1 MQNNSKSLLAG
12 LAVVIATVV
21 MVALVGLL
29 AIRPEKEMIM
39 GEADASEYRVS
50 NMVPGHID
58 SLYVKEGDR
67 VRRGDTLAHIASR
80 QVDAKMQQAEAARS
94 AASAQSR
101 KAQHGARSQQK
112 EMAYQVWQKAK
123 AAEEV
128 YRKSYERVKGL
139 REKGVVP
146 QQQLDEVEAKYKV
159 AQADCA
165 AAEQQYLMAQEGA
178 QREDIDAA
186 AALVGRAGGAV
197 AEVQSY
203 LDDSYLIAPC
213 DGDVVEIFAKLG
225 DLIGTGSPVV
235 SVLDMED
242 TWFYFSLR
250 EDLLGDVKSGSTM
263 QVRIPALG
271 DQTYAVTITRIQAM
285 ASYATWRATKAKGQY
300 DVKSFE
306 VKAVPQ
312 QKIEGLLYWF
322 NETSCTTRACPD
334 MVAAAL
340 PDNTD
345 ARRGFRLRVLRH
357 IAGRGAA
364 AETAGGGG
372 RHGSHLH
379 EPPYVPR
386 TRCHARSDRQ
396 GRIRQPPRGTPGHAA
411 W

>member
-1 MQNNSKSLLAG
+1 MKENNKSLWAG
-12 LAVVIATVV
+12 LTLVIVTVLIVV
-21 MVALVGLL
+21 VAGMLALKPQKELVT
-29 AIRPEKEMIM
+29 

-58 SLYVKEGDR
+58 TLYVKEGDR
-67 VRRGDTLAHIASR
+67 VRKGDTLAHIASR
-80 QVDAKMQQAEAARS
+80 QVDAKMMQAEAARS

-101 KAQHGARSQQK
+101 KAQAGARSQQK

-139 REKGVVP
+139 KEKGVVSA
-146 QQQLDEVEAKYKV
+146 QQYDEVEAKYKV

-213 DGDVVEIFAKLG
+213 DGEVVELFAKVG

-235 SVLDMED
+235 SILDMD
-242 TWFYFSLR
+242 DSWFFFAVR
-250 EDLLGDVKSGSTM
+250 EDMLKDIKTGSTV
-263 QVRIPALG
+263 QVRLPALG
-271 DQTYAVTITRIQAM
+271 EQTYACTVHKVQAM

-300 DVKSFE
+300 DVKSFD
-306 VKAVPQ
+306 VKVVPLER
-312 QKIEGLLYWF
+312 IEGL
-322 NETSCTTRACPD
+322 RPG
-334 MVAAAL
+334 M
-340 PDNTD
+340 
-345 ARRGFRLRVLRH
+345 
-357 IAGRGAA
+357 
-364 AETAGGGG
+364 TAI
-372 RHGSHLH
+372 L
-379 EPPYVPR
+379 E
-386 TRCHARSDRQ
+386 Q
-396 GRIRQPPRGTPGHAA
+396 
-411 W
+411 

>member
-1 MQNNSKSLLAG
+1 MQEKGNNKSLLAG
-12 LAVVIATVV
+12 LAVVIATVAI
-21 MVALVGLL
+21 VAVVGLL

-58 SLYVKEGDR
+58 SLYVHEGDR

-80 QVDAKMQQAEAARS
+80 QVDAKMLQAEAARS

-112 EMAYQVWQKAK
+112 EMAYQVWQKAQ

-139 REKGVVP
+139 REKGVVA

-213 DGDVVEIFAKLG
+213 DGDVVEIYAKLG
-225 DLIGTGSPVV
+225 DLIGTGSPVM
-235 SVLDMED
+235 SVLDMDD
-242 TWFYFSLR
+242 TWFYFSIR
-250 EDLLGDVKSGSTM
+250 EDMLKDIRSGATAE
-263 QVRIPALG
+263 VRIPALG
-271 DQTYAVTITRIQAM
+271 EQTYTVTIMRVQAM
-285 ASYATWRATKAKGQY
+285 ASYATWRATKTNGQY

-312 QKIEGLLYWF
+312 HKIEGL
-322 NETSCTTRACPD
+322 RPG
-334 MVAAAL
+334 M
-340 PDNTD
+340 
-345 ARRGFRLRVLRH
+345 
-357 IAGRGAA
+357 
-364 AETAGGGG
+364 TAI
-372 RHGSHLH
+372 LV
-379 EPPYVPR
+379 EK
-386 TRCHARSDRQ
+386 
-396 GRIRQPPRGTPGHAA
+396 
-411 W
+411 

>member
-1 MQNNSKSLLAG
+1 MKENNKSLWAG
-12 LAVVIATVV
+12 LAVVIVTVV
-21 MVALVGLL
+21 IVMLVGLV
-29 AIRPEKEMIM
+29 AIRPQKELIA

-50 NMVPGHID
+50 NMVPGHVD
-58 SLYVKEGDR
+58 TLYVKEGDH

-80 QVDAKMQQAEAARS
+80 QVDAKMLQAEAARN

-101 KAQHGARSQQK
+101 KAQAGARSQQK

-139 REKGVVP
+139 KEKGVVSA
-146 QQQLDEVEAKYKV
+146 QQYDEVEAKYKV

-213 DGDVVEIFAKLG
+213 DGEVVELFAKVG

-235 SVLDMED
+235 SVLNMDD
-242 TWFYFSLR
+242 AWFFFAVR
-250 EDLLGDVKSGSTM
+250 EDRLKDIATGSTV

-271 DQTYAVTITRIQAM
+271 EQTYSCSVRKVQAM
-285 ASYATWRATKAKGQY
+285 ASYATWRATKTNGQY
-300 DVKSFE
+300 DVKSFD
-306 VKAVPQ
+306 VKVVPQ
-312 QKIEGLLYWF
+312 EHIEGLKPGM
-322 NETSCTTRACPD
+322 TAI
-334 MVAAAL
+334 MVK
-340 PDNTD
+340 
-345 ARRGFRLRVLRH
+345 
-357 IAGRGAA
+357 
-364 AETAGGGG
+364 
-372 RHGSHLH
+372 
-379 EPPYVPR
+379 
-386 TRCHARSDRQ
+386 
-396 GRIRQPPRGTPGHAA
+396 
-411 W
+411 

>member
-1 MQNNSKSLLAG
+1 MKENNKSLLAG

-21 MVALVGLL
+21 IVALVGLFSFH
-29 AIRPEKEMIM
+29 PQKELIA

-58 SLYVKEGDR
+58 SLYVHEGDR

-80 QVDAKMQQAEAARS
+80 QVDAKMLQAEAARS

-139 REKGVVP
+139 YEKGVVSA
-146 QQQLDEVEAKYKV
+146 QQFDEVDAKYKV

-203 LDDSYLIAPC
+203 LDDSYLTAPC
-213 DGDVVEIFAKLG
+213 DGEVVEIFAKLG

-235 SVLDMED
+235 SILDID
-242 TWFYFSLR
+242 DSWFYFAVR
-250 EDLLGDVKSGSTM
+250 EDMLKDIKTGSDI

-271 DQTYAVTITRIQAM
+271 EQTYTCTVCKVQAM
-285 ASYATWRATKAKGQY
+285 ASYATWRSSKTNGQY
-300 DVKSFE
+300 DMKSFD

-312 QKIEGLLYWF
+312 QSIEGLK
-322 NETSCTTRACPD
+322 PG
-334 MVAAAL
+334 M
-340 PDNTD
+340 
-345 ARRGFRLRVLRH
+345 
-357 IAGRGAA
+357 
-364 AETAGGGG
+364 TAIIV
-372 RHGSHLH
+372 
-379 EPPYVPR
+379 EK
-386 TRCHARSDRQ
+386 
-396 GRIRQPPRGTPGHAA
+396 
-411 W
+411 

>member
-1 MQNNSKSLLAG
+1 MKENNKSLWAG
-12 LAVVIATVV
+12 LAVVIATVIIV
-21 MVALVGLL
+21 MLVGLV
-29 AIRPEKEMIM
+29 AIRPQKELIS

-58 SLYVKEGDR
+58 TLYVKEGDR
-67 VRRGDTLAHIASR
+67 VRKGDTLAHIASR
-80 QVDAKMQQAEAARS
+80 QVDAKMLQAEAARS

-101 KAQHGARSQQK
+101 KAQAGARSQQK

-139 REKGVVP
+139 KEKGVVSA
-146 QQQLDEVEAKYKV
+146 QQYDEVEAKYKV

-213 DGDVVEIFAKLG
+213 DGEVVELFAKVG

-235 SVLDMED
+235 SILNMDD
-242 TWFYFSLR
+242 TWLFFAVR
-250 EDLLGDVKSGSTM
+250 EDRLKDINVGSTV

-271 DQTYAVTITRIQAM
+271 EQTYSCTVRKVQAM
-285 ASYATWRATKAKGQY
+285 ASYATWRATKTNGQY
-300 DVKSFE
+300 DVKSFD
-306 VKAVPQ
+306 VKVVP
-312 QKIEGLLYWF
+312 IE
-322 NETSCTTRACPD
+322 
-334 MVAAAL
+334 
-340 PDNTD
+340 
-345 ARRGFRLRVLRH
+345 H
-357 IAGRGAA
+357 IESLKPGM
-364 AETAGGGG
+364 TAI
-372 RHGSHLH
+372 L
-379 EPPYVPR
+379 EK
-386 TRCHARSDRQ
+386 
-396 GRIRQPPRGTPGHAA
+396 
-411 W
+411 